1 VRIGV
6 FVAAFS
12 ILALPVPAAAG
23 EPTFALAY
31 DAPDDCPSR
40 EAFVAEVMARAPG
53 AREAAEV
60 PVHSFRV
67 VITREAEL
75 VRGRVVLGDG
85 ASAREVPPAP
95 CADVADSMAI
105 MIALVL
111 AGERAPAEPDGAPAP
126 SVAQPPPKPEPT
138 PEPTASVEPKGRES
152 PRPSPGGAAEPER
165 GAITLRAGVWGA
177 YGLELGP
184 APFPAHGGSAGGEL
198 ALDVAGALRPSLRV
212 GGGFL
217 RSDVTVS
224 GRGNAE
230 FRLLTVVVRLC
241 PHTFEL
247 WRRMTLHAC
256 ALVEVGELTARG
268 RTENRLVQRMPWV
281 TFGAAPRFGFALGRT
296 FTLEGEVGASGV
308 ARHDR
313 FVFQPDAAEVHDVPP
328 VSVGARVGVGARFP

>member
-6 FVAAFS
+6 LVAAIC
-12 ILALPVPAAAG
+12 ILALPARAAA
-23 EPTFALAY
+23 EEATFALTY
-31 DAPDDCPSR
+31 DAPEDCPSR
-40 EAFVAEVMARAPG
+40 EAFVREVMARAPG
-53 AREAAEV
+53 AREVAEV

-67 VITREAEL
+67 AITREAEL

-95 CADVADSMAI
+95 CADVADSAAI

-111 AGERAPAEPDGAPAP
+111 AGERAPIGPEGAPAP
-126 SVAQPPPKPEPT
+126 DVAKPPPEPEPT
-138 PEPTASVEPKGRES
+138 PEPTAPVEPKGRES
-152 PRPSPGGAAEPER
+152 PRPSPARAAEPEQ
-165 GAITLRAGVWGA
+165 GAVTLRAGVWGA

-198 ALDVAGALRPSLRV
+198 ALDIAGALRPSLRV

-217 RSDVTVS
+217 RSNVTVT
-224 GRGNAE
+224 GRGDAE
-230 FRLLTVVVRLC
+230 FRLLAVVVRLC
-241 PHTFEL
+241 PHAFEL

-281 TFGAAPRFGFALGRT
+281 AFGAAPRFGFALSRV
-296 FTLEGEVGASGV
+296 FALEGEVGASGV
-308 ARHDR
+308 GRHDR

-328 VSVGARVGVGARFP
+328 VSVGARIGVAARFP